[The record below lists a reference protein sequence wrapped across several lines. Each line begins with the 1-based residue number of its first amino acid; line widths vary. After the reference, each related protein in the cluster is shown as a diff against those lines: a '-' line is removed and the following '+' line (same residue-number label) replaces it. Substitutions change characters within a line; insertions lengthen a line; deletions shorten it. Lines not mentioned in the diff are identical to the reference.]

1 MNCLEGGHMFQRATA
16 RTALPFL
23 VAVLVALQFFAP
35 SASFAFAHTSRDAM
49 ANAQSGATP
58 TAQSGVTPSGPAAH
72 EERAGCHDPGRS
84 VHPHG
89 PARVRDRHR
98 TTAVPQPEPPER
110 SLADRDAPAAGT
122 SLTLGEA
129 AHQGSRPA
137 TDRSPEALQ
146 VFRC

>member
-1 MNCLEGGHMFQRATA
+1 MNCLEGGHMFLRATA

-23 VAVLVALQFFAP
+23 VAVLMALQFFAP
-35 SASFAFAHTSRDAM
+35 SASFAFAHTSRDAL
-49 ANAQSGATP
+49 ANAQP
-58 TAQSGVTPSGPAAH
+58 GVTPSGPAAH

-110 SLADRDAPAAGT
+110 PLTDRHAPAAGT
-122 SLTLGEA
+122 SLALGEA
-129 AHQGSRPA
+129 ARRGSRPA
-137 TDRSPEALQ
+137 TDRSPAALQ

>member
-1 MNCLEGGHMFQRATA
+1 MFLRTAA
-16 RTALPFL
+16 RTVLPFL
-23 VAVLVALQFFAP
+23 VAALAALQFFAP
-35 SASFAFAHTSRDAM
+35 SASFAFAHTSRDAL
-49 ANAQSGATP
+49 ANTQPVGA
-58 TAQSGVTPSGPAAH
+58 PSGPAAH

-98 TTAVPQPEPPER
+98 TTAAPQPEPPER
-110 SLADRDAPAAGT
+110 PLTDRHAPAAGE
-122 SLTLGEA
+122 SLALGEA

-137 TDRSPEALQ
+137 TDRSPAALQ